1 MNKHIS
7 GISNISNISRA
18 KIFSA
23 INAATPTMTI
33 DVKTIEA
40 EALEL
45 LKESEFARPK
55 LLSKDA
61 TKALMLRIEAGL
73 VIGTSCEKLST
84 LEELPNAVNQFFG
97 KHSLPQALKVQDI
110 EQLEKLNWQGI
121 STNSDIKKDNT
132 VGLCWAEYGVAETG
146 SFVVHSSPTMP
157 ILLNFLP
164 LYLIAVIPKSKIL
177 HYMDDYALIANEI
190 AKKGET
196 PRNMCLISGAS
207 GTTDIEGVLVQGA
220 HGPEI
225 LHLIIVEDQ

>member
-1 MNKHIS
+1 MNKQKS
-7 GISNISNISRA
+7 ELSRA

-23 INAATPTMTI
+23 IKEAKPTVTM
-33 DVKTIEA
+33 DVKTIEE
-40 EALEL
+40 EALEI

-55 LLSKDA
+55 LLSEDA
-61 TKALMLRIEAGL
+61 AQALELRIEAGL
-73 VIGTSCEKLST
+73 VIGTSCEKLSS
-84 LEELPNAVNQFFG
+84 LDDLPYSVKQFFN
-97 KHSLPQALKVQDI
+97 KHALPLSFKVQNIDK
-110 EQLEKLNWQGI
+110 LEKLNWEGI
-121 STNSDIKKDNT
+121 STDVDIKEDNT

-146 SFVVHSSPTMP
+146 SFVVHSSPDMP

-190 AKKGET
+190 AKKGRT
-196 PRNMCLISGAS
+196 PRNMCLISGVS

-225 LHLIIVEDQ
+225 LHIIIVEDQ

>member
-1 MNKHIS
+1 MNKQKS
-7 GISNISNISRA
+7 ELSRA

-23 INAATPTMTI
+23 IKDAAPTITM
-33 DVKTIEA
+33 DVKTIQE
-40 EALEL
+40 EALEI

-55 LLSKDA
+55 LLSEDA
-61 TKALMLRIEAGL
+61 TEALVLRIEAGL
-73 VIGTSCEKLST
+73 VIGTSCEKIST
-84 LEELPNAVNQFFG
+84 LDELPNLVNQFLG
-97 KHSLPQALKVQDI
+97 RHSLPQELKVQAIDRF
-110 EQLEKLNWQGI
+110 EKLNWEGI
-121 STNSDIKKDNT
+121 STDIDIQKDNT

-146 SFVVHSSPTMP
+146 SFVVHSSPEMP

-196 PRNMCLISGAS
+196 PRNMCLISGVS

-225 LHLIIVEDQ
+225 LHIIIVEDQ

>member
-1 MNKHIS
+1 MNKQKS
-7 GISNISNISRA
+7 ELSRA

-23 INAATPTMTI
+23 IKEAKPTVTM
-33 DVKTIEA
+33 DVKTIEE
-40 EALEL
+40 EALEI

-55 LLSKDA
+55 LLSEDA
-61 TKALMLRIEAGL
+61 AQALELRIEAGL
-73 VIGTSCEKLST
+73 VIGTSCEKLSS
-84 LEELPNAVNQFFG
+84 LDHLPYSVKQFFN
-97 KHSLPQALKVQDI
+97 KHALPLSLKVQNIDK
-110 EQLEKLNWQGI
+110 LEKLNWEGI
-121 STNSDIKKDNT
+121 STDVDIKEDNT

-146 SFVVHSSPTMP
+146 SFVVHSSPDMP

-190 AKKGET
+190 AKKGRT
-196 PRNMCLISGAS
+196 PRNMCLISGVS

-225 LHLIIVEDQ
+225 LHIIIVEDQ

>member
-1 MNKHIS
+1 MNKQKS
-7 GISNISNISRA
+7 EQSRA

-23 INAATPTMTI
+23 IKDAAPTITM
-33 DVKTIEA
+33 DVKTIQA

-45 LKESEFARPK
+45 LQESEFARPK
-55 LLSKDA
+55 LLADDA
-61 TKALMLRIEAGL
+61 TRALVLRIEAGL
-73 VIGTSCEKLST
+73 VIGTTCEKIATLDGLPLS
-84 LEELPNAVNQFFG
+84 VNQFLG
-97 KHSLPQALKVQDI
+97 KHSLPPELKVQSIDK
-110 EQLEKLNWQGI
+110 LEKLNWEGI
-121 STNSDIKKDNT
+121 TTDIDIQKDNT

-146 SFVVHSSPTMP
+146 SFVVHSSPDMP

-196 PRNMCLISGAS
+196 PRNMCLISGVS

-225 LHLIIVEDQ
+225 LHIIIVEDQ

>member
-1 MNKHIS
+1 MNEEQS
-7 GISNISNISRA
+7 DISRA

-23 INAATPTMTI
+23 IKSAAPTTTM
-33 DVKTIEA
+33 DVKTIEE
-40 EALEL
+40 EALDI

-61 TKALMLRIEAGL
+61 TQALVLRIEAGL
-73 VIGTSCEKLST
+73 VIGTSCETLST
-84 LEELPNAVNQFFG
+84 LDNLPHSVTQFFS
-97 KHSLPQALKVQDI
+97 KHALPQELKVQGV
-110 EQLEKLNWQGI
+110 EQLQKLNWQSI
-121 STNSDIKKDNT
+121 STDSDIQQDNT

-146 SFVVHSSPTMP
+146 SFVVHSSPEMP

-190 AKKGET
+190 AKKAET
-196 PRNMCLISGAS
+196 PRNMCLISGVS

-220 HGPEI
+220 HGPEV
-225 LHLIIVEDQ
+225 LHIIIVEDQ

>member
-7 GISNISNISRA
+7 EQSRA

-23 INAATPTMTI
+23 INAAAPTLTM
-33 DVKTIEA
+33 DAKTIQQ
-40 EALEL
+40 EALEI

-55 LLSKDA
+55 LLSEDA
-61 TKALMLRIEAGL
+61 TQALMLRIEAGL
-73 VIGTSCEKLST
+73 VIGTSGEKLIT
-84 LEELPNAVNQFFG
+84 LDDLPNAVKQFFS
-97 KHSLPQALKVQDI
+97 KHSLPQALKVQGI
-110 EQLEKLNWQGI
+110 EQLQKLNWAGI
-121 STNSDIKKDNT
+121 STDSDIQQDNT

-146 SFVVHSSPTMP
+146 SFVVHSSAEMP

-196 PRNMCLISGAS
+196 PRNMCLISGVS

-220 HGPEI
+220 HGPEV
-225 LHLIIVEDQ
+225 LHIIIIEDQ

>member
-1 MNKHIS
+1 MNKQIS
-7 GISNISNISRA
+7 ELSKA

-23 INAATPTMTI
+23 IKSAAPTVTM
-33 DVKTIEA
+33 DVKTIKE
-40 EALEL
+40 EALEI

-55 LLSKDA
+55 LLSEDA
-61 TKALMLRIEAGL
+61 TQALILRIEAGL
-73 VIGTSCEKLST
+73 VIGTSCEKLTS
-84 LEELPNAVNQFFG
+84 LDDLPHSVKLFFD
-97 KHSLPQALKVQDI
+97 KHSLPQEIKVQGIDK
-110 EQLEKLNWQGI
+110 LEKLNWEGI
-121 STNSDIKKDNT
+121 STGIDIEKDNT

-146 SFVVHSSPTMP
+146 SFVVHSSPQMP

-190 AKKGET
+190 AKKAET
-196 PRNMCLISGAS
+196 PRNMCLISGVS

-225 LHLIIVEDQ
+225 LHIIIVEDQ